1 MNAAKRKQSVLAGLV
16 TLAALMAAPAVVQA
30 KDTGSQTF
38 QVRAYVPVS
47 CWVRPDREI
56 VAGEGVRG
64 NVIEACNNPGGYTV
78 TANYRQLSA
87 NEQAQMV
94 YNNRPVQLSRKGDQI
109 LRRSNVAT
117 IKSVNY
123 RFQNVSLE
131 QPLTVFLT
139 IQPI

>member
-1 MNAAKRKQSVLAGLV
+1 MSAAAHRKSITTGLALAAGLF
-16 TLAALMAAPAVVQA
+16 AAPAAVQA
-30 KDTGSQTF
+30 MDAGTQTF
-38 QVRAYVPVS
+38 QVRAHVPVS
-47 CWVRPDREI
+47 CWVRPDRDI
-56 VAGEGVRG
+56 VAGEGVTG
-64 NVIEACNNPGGYTV
+64 SVIEACNNPGGYTV
-78 TANYRQLSA
+78 TAHYRTLST

-94 YNNRPVQLSRKGDQI
+94 YNNRPVQLSRTGGQM
-109 LRRSNVAT
+109 LRRSNMAT